1 MPNLAAILRAEIA
14 RVARKE
20 VRAEVEALKK
30 ASAQHRSALA
40 ALRREVS
47 DLTKRLRRLSRNIAR
62 AEPRPAVA
70 DVEHPRRRFSAQRLA
85 AHRRK
90 VDLSAAAYG
99 SLIGVTGQTIY
110 KWEQGKGRPR
120 VSQMEA
126 IAAVR
131 ALGKREAHSR
141 VEASA

>member
-1 MPNLAAILRAEIA
+1 LRAEIA

-20 VRAEVEALKK
+20 VRAEVEGLKK
-30 ASAQHRSALA
+30 ASAQHRSAIA

-47 DLTKRLRRLSRNIAR
+47 ELTKRLRKISRSAAR
-62 AEPRPAVA
+62 AQTESSPAA
-70 DVEHPRRRFSAQRLA
+70 SEHPRRRFSAQRLA

-99 SLIGVTGQTIY
+99 ALIGVTGQTIY
-110 KWEQGKGRPR
+110 KLEQGKGRPR
-120 VSQMEA
+120 ASQMEA

-131 ALGKREAHSR
+131 ALGKREAHAR